1 MPITDVHQLRREA
14 EKARILANNAF
25 TEGERQQLQDVAS
38 SLEREATLIELE
50 ARRQSTRWQAGEQ
63 RA

>member
-1 MPITDVHQLRREA
+1 M
-14 EKARILANNAF
+14 ANNAF

-50 ARRQSTRWQAGEQ
+50 ARRQSARWQAGEQ

>member
-1 MPITDVHQLRREA
+1 MPITDIHQLRREA

-50 ARRQSTRWQAGEQ
+50 ARRQSVRWQAGEQ

>member
-1 MPITDVHQLRREA
+1 MPHRTVQQLRREA

-25 TEGERQQLQDVAS
+25 TEGERQRLQDVAS

-50 ARRQSTRWQAGEQ
+50 AQRQAAQWKASERHA
-63 RA
+63 